1 MVGILELGST
11 ALKVIEAGAM
21 IALNILSLLGSILV
35 CLSVFKSSSLRTTTN
50 LYIIALAVTDLKAA
64 TLVMPPATGVLITG
78 RWPFGEMVCQLHAYF
93 SLFVVYVSPVTMG
106 LTALNRYIRICKSNQ
121 QYNLYFSKK
130 KSRILLGSAWTF
142 VALYILIPR
151 LTGLQDFHFVSNY
164 AACLNSHLSNFGK
177 MLHYIVVLVLFFVLP
192 LTVTAFSYR
201 NVLKK
206 IREHNAGTAQS
217 LRANNNETV
226 TSNKIRLRK
235 SLFVVVFAFMLCWV
249 PAWVITIL
257 TRLVFG
263 NRMPR
268 NVQLLCT
275 FFVNISNAINPFIY
289 AGMSPVFRGEF
300 RKLLACKFG
309 VRVESSLSQQSLNG
323 RPATWWISSNPNK
336 TDKTWVKKMERP
348 WVSSN

>member
-1 MVGILELGST
+1 MVGILESGST
-11 ALKVIEAGAM
+11 ALKVIEVIEVIDLPCLNKNKVQVQVQEAGAM
-21 IALNILSLLGSILV
+21 IALNILSLSGSILV
-35 CLSVFKSSSLRTTTN
+35 CLSVFKNCSLRTTTN
-50 LYIIALAVTDLKAA
+50 LYIIALAVTDLIAA

-142 VALYILIPR
+142 VALFILIPR
-151 LTGLQDFHFVSNY
+151 LTGLQDFHFVPNY

-177 MLHYIVVLVLFFVLP
+177 ILHYIVVLVLFFVLP
-192 LTVTAFSYR
+192 LAVTTFSYR

-226 TSNKIRLRK
+226 TTNEIRLSK

-249 PAWVITIL
+249 PA
-257 TRLVFG
+257 
-263 NRMPR
+263 
-268 NVQLLCT
+268 
-275 FFVNISNAINPFIY
+275 
-289 AGMSPVFRGEF
+289 
-300 RKLLACKFG
+300 
-309 VRVESSLSQQSLNG
+309 
-323 RPATWWISSNPNK
+323 
-336 TDKTWVKKMERP
+336 
-348 WVSSN
+348 